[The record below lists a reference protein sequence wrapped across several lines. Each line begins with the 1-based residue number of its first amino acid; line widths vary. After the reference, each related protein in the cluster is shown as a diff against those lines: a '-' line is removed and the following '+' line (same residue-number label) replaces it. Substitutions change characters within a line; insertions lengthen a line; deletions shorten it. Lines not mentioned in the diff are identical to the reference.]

1 MSTDSP
7 KWKRHLTKVLTLLLI
22 FMVCLSILQWFIIEA
37 LLDFGTEMLK
47 EVMVRQAPAGV
58 NRDDIINTFERVKGR
73 AQQLPFS
80 FIAGKISL
88 RKIKAA
94 GEYAI
99 EASADENWEA
109 KEIKSLLILLDA
121 SVGYKRE
128 KLGD

>member
-47 EVMVRQAPAGV
+47 EVMVRHAPAGV

-80 FIAGKISL
+80 FIAGKIDL

-99 EASADENWEA
+99 EASADENW
-109 KEIKSLLILLDA
+109 DN
-121 SVGYKRE
+121 
-128 KLGD
+128 